1 MPQTGIMFSSTR
13 GLAPFKEKKMSHHVN
28 DANAENCYEEA
39 CEAAYAFFPEA
50 DWDTPAFDAWVNW
63 KTDQLLEELPPC
75 PYG

>member
-1 MPQTGIMFSSTR
+1 
-13 GLAPFKEKKMSHHVN
+13 MSHHVN
-28 DANAENCYEEA
+28 EANAEACYEEA

-63 KTDQLLEELPPC
+63 KTDRLLEELPPC

>member
-1 MPQTGIMFSSTR
+1 
-13 GLAPFKEKKMSHHVN
+13 MSHHVN
-28 DANAENCYEEA
+28 EANAEACYEEA
-39 CEAAYAFFPEA
+39 YEAAYAFFPEA